1 MQMTIP
7 TIQEIGAAFQR
18 LTNIENSDTDRTKA
32 IAQMKAGD
40 STGFVYAERH
50 CKRIL
55 DANRGGNA
63 RTVARQIL
71 ADIVTVRG
79 SGPR

>member
-1 MQMTIP
+1 MTI
-7 TIQEIGAAFQR
+7 IQDIGAAFQR

-32 IAQMKAGD
+32 IAQMRAGD
-40 STGFVYAERH
+40 STGLVYAERH

-55 DANRGGNA
+55 ESGRGGNA

-71 ADIVTVRG
+71 ADIAKARG
-79 SGPR
+79 EVQS